1 MEFRRREYKNLQKK
15 GTVLS
20 DTELLRKVMKVINC
34 ICVELKL
41 ESTEEFLKHE
51 NAKQKIKIV

>member
-1 MEFRRREYKNLQKK
+1 M
-15 GTVLS
+15 LS

-51 NAKQKIKIV
+51 NAKQKIKIVWEAWQKEEKKEQKN

>member
-1 MEFRRREYKNLQKK
+1 
-15 GTVLS
+15 
-20 DTELLRKVMKVINC
+20 MKVINC

-51 NAKQKIKIV
+51 NAKQKIKIVWEAWQKEEKKEQKN

>member
-1 MEFRRREYKNLQKK
+1 M
-15 GTVLS
+15 LS
-20 DTELLRKVMKVINC
+20 DTELSRKVMKAINC